1 MPDKIVFDCER
12 MKYPNTGLY
21 QFCLQLGKALYAQCH
36 PEQMS
41 FYLPEKAKDVFG
53 TEKNVLLQHSLHKF
67 FFPLLRDTAVW
78 HSTFQGTMYYPA
90 SRKVKIV
97 ATIHDLNFLYEEH
110 IGEGERKRNLER
122 LQLKINRADHI
133 VGISQF
139 VLNDLKKHLSVE
151 AKPMSV
157 IYNGCYI
164 EHLDHVAK
172 PQLAVNKPFL
182 FTIGTIAAKKNF
194 HVLPSLL
201 VGNDWSLVIAGIV
214 VEETYKQR
222 IIDEAQKHG
231 VSDRVIFT
239 GGISE
244 NDKKWYLENCLAFT
258 FPSIAEGFGLPVI
271 EAMYF
276 GKPTFLSTSTALP
289 EIGGKDAYYF
299 EYFDPESMR
308 ETLSK
313 GLAHYKQTSPSE
325 LIKKHAASFSW
336 EQAAQEYM
344 KVYRSVMAH

>member
-1 MPDKIVFDCER
+1 

-21 QFCLQLGKALYAQCH
+21 QFCLQLGKALYAEC
-36 PEQMS
+36 PDQMS
-41 FYLPEKAKDVFG
+41 FYLPEKAKEVFG
-53 TEKNVLLQHSLHKF
+53 PGKEVMLQHSLHKF
-67 FFPLLRDTAVW
+67 FFPLLRNTAVW

-110 IGEGERKRNLER
+110 IGERERKRNLER
-122 LQLKINRADHI
+122 LQLKINRADHV

-139 VLNDLKKHLSVE
+139 VLNDLRKHLSVDD
-151 AKPMSV
+151 KPMSV

-164 EHLDHVAK
+164 EQPEHVEK
-172 PQLAVNKPFL
+172 PQLATDKPFL
-182 FTIGTIAAKKNF
+182 FTIGTIASKKNF

-201 VGNDWSLVIAGIV
+201 VGNDWNLVIAGIV
-214 VEETYKQR
+214 VEEVYMQR
-222 IIDEAQKHG
+222 IMEEAQKHG
-231 VSDRVIFT
+231 VSDRVIFA

-289 EIGGKDAYYF
+289 EIGGKHAYYF
-299 EYFDPESMR
+299 EDFDPESMR

-325 LIKKHAASFSW
+325 MIKKHAASFSW
-336 EQAAQEYM
+336 EQAAREYL
-344 KVYRSVMAH
+344 KVYKRVIGK